1 MVYEPDFDFSQALLN
16 TNKLRVYPEMIRHI
30 PFDTFYL
37 DFSKNGLFEYEGF
50 FVQVKVYDTGALRIV
65 SLPTEKNYSNIPL
78 DEYEQEPT
86 AYADAFWI
94 KPEMLDVENG
104 ICYFDFELSKDL
116 MWTVDS
122 YRTQWF
128 IGGLSILA
136 PPNNVVMSGISLP
149 RACDLRPFY
158 FCYNFL
164 CIYHQRSLTLLRVQI
179 LLIHINRQQL

>member
-86 AYADAFWI
+86 AYQI
-94 KPEMLDVENG
+94 KNLT
-104 ICYFDFELSKDL
+104 F
-116 MWTVDS
+116 
-122 YRTQWF
+122 
-128 IGGLSILA
+128 
-136 PPNNVVMSGISLP
+136 
-149 RACDLRPFY
+149 FY
-158 FCYNFL
+158 SHN
-164 CIYHQRSLTLLRVQI
+164 S
-179 LLIHINRQQL
+179 LLIIHNKYFSSFLFLIFSLIICIII